1 MFIII
6 DIKGIFI
13 ILLICFVFIEY
24 FEFIK
29 ILNNVIVKVGIIVRF
44 DCLVKGEFELK
55 IVWNK
60 NGGNFLV
67 VNENRFYVMIADDV
81 FFIV

>member
-6 DIKGIFI
+6 NIKGIFI

-44 DCLVKGEFELK
+44 DCLVKGEFKLK